1 MDRIQAEHLHEAVRK
16 TNGPMLSS
24 TGKKRKRGIWMETLR
39 GNAM

>member
-24 TGKKRKRGIWMETLR
+24 TGKKRKRGKGGRNQLSVNM
-39 GNAM
+39 

>member
-24 TGKKRKRGIWMETLR
+24 TGKEKGKGEKVEGTSSV
-39 GNAM
+39 